1 LNLNETRPTLNHIIQ
16 VLNQTM
22 NLLRGVR
29 VNAALTIQLFSQ
41 LFHYI
46 SMWLFN
52 KLIRDQRSGLCS
64 RYWGDKLTRRLSKIQ
79 LWSEKQGLELAADC
93 HLQRIMQAAFFLQA
107 SKYDVGND
115 LSKISSVCYGLNS
128 LQIKCLLKNYLQA
141 PNEPPLSAELC
152 NQLLLI
158 AVNTQDRL
166 LSLDGK
172 QIQLEEEADL
182 QLPFLLPEDG
192 HSSEM
197 IKGLPTG
204 LLEFLEHL
212 QNAGHCWLW
221 QNTQGPGSWKKF
233 MTSKSTT
240 TTTAAATATTSVD
253 SAPPLV
259 ITPTSASVP
268 VPIVVSSQVDSR
280 QPTQMVAQVKTPAL
294 QTQISNEKPQLAA
307 TATSTAASAASGPA
321 IVKFKLNKKNNGL
334 GLSIVAARGTNQMH
348 QGIYIKSV
356 VPGGAS
362 DDDGRLNAGDQL

>member
-1 LNLNETRPTLNHIIQ
+1 MNLNETRPTLNHVIQ

-46 SMWLFN
+46 SMRLFN

-64 RYWGDKLTRRLSKIQ
+64 RYWGDKLTRRLNKIQ

-107 SKYDVGND
+107 SKYDLSND

-141 PNEPPLSAELC
+141 PNEPQLSGELC

-204 LLEFLEHL
+204 LLDFLEHL
-212 QNAGHCWLW
+212 QNSGHCWLW

-233 MTSKSTT
+233 MTSKVAASTVDSVAPQATTPTPTPTPIMLNQVETRPVLTSSSSVNGPIAQVNKTASTT
-240 TTTAAATATTSVD
+240 LPNVLQSQPIAND
-253 SAPPLV
+253 KLQQNGG
-259 ITPTSASVP
+259 PT
-268 VPIVVSSQVDSR
+268 
-280 QPTQMVAQVKTPAL
+280 
-294 QTQISNEKPQLAA
+294 
-307 TATSTAASAASGPA
+307 
-321 IVKFKLNKKNNGL
+321 IVKFKINKKNNGL